1 MPQAKFKT
9 YLATYNAL
17 GHVTS
22 LLEAPAHEA
31 EKQRTLIVRAKN
43 AEKAEEV
50 AQALFSL
57 AK

>member
-17 GHVTS
+17 GHVVS
-22 LLEAPAHEA
+22 VQEIPNPEP
-31 EKQRTLIVRAKN
+31 EKPRTMLVRAKN
-43 AEKAEEV
+43 SDKAEET
-50 AQALFSL
+50 AQQLFSL